1 MGGHLAE
8 RLLQYLHAPRL
19 SLSRLPLMALVDHRA
34 RLLVT
39 AAPGT
44 GSTALIEALVAQR
57 GATEVVGHDRAR
69 EVGVDAKHATV
80 GQLVEA
86 GVVEPGHGMRIVT
99 TTRNPYD
106 FYVAEYTRTRT
117 RWVHELRR
125 PDSWVHD
132 VPGAID
138 RIVDAVTLDFDA
150 WLHGVVGNPGQPLR
164 INRGHVAEADVV
176 LRMEHLEAD
185 VRELLGLELPVPPTN
200 VTDRE
205 RAYWRSY
212 SVASRRL
219 VATAHAEDLER
230 FGYAF

>member
-1 MGGHLAE
+1 
-8 RLLQYLHAPRL
+8 
-19 SLSRLPLMALVDHRA
+19 MALVDHDA
-34 RLLVT
+34 GLIVT

-44 GSTALIEALVAQR
+44 GSTALREALISRR
-57 GATEVVGHDRAR
+57 GATEVVGSQQAR
-69 EVGVDAKHATV
+69 QVGVDVKHATV
-80 GQLVEA
+80 RQLVEA
-86 GVVEPGHGMRIVT
+86 GVVDPGHGMRIVT
-99 TTRNPYD
+99 TTRNPFD
-106 FYVAEYTRTRT
+106 FYVAEHTRTRT

-132 VPGAID
+132 VPDAVD
-138 RIVDAVTLDFDA
+138 RIVDAVTLDFDP
-150 WLHGVVGNPGQPLR
+150 WLERVIGSPVRPLR

-212 SVASRRL
+212 SIESRRL
-219 VATAHAEDLER
+219 VAAAHAGDLEL

>member
-1 MGGHLAE
+1 
-8 RLLQYLHAPRL
+8 
-19 SLSRLPLMALVDHRA
+19 MALLDRRA
-34 RLLVT
+34 GLLVT

-44 GSTALIEALVAQR
+44 GSTALIEALVSQR
-57 GATEVVGHDRAR
+57 GASEVVGRERAR

-80 GQLVEA
+80 RQLVDA
-86 GVVEPGHGMRIVT
+86 GLVDAGHGMRVVT
-99 TTRNPYD
+99 TTRNPFD
-106 FYVAEYTRTRT
+106 FYVAEHTRTRT

-132 VPGAID
+132 VPGAVD

-150 WLHGVVGNPGQPLR
+150 WLERAVGTPVRPSR
-164 INRGHVAEADVV
+164 INRGHVVEADVV
-176 LRMEHLEAD
+176 LRMEHLESDLA
-185 VRELLGLELPVPPTN
+185 EHLGLELAVPPTN

-219 VATAHAEDLER
+219 VAEAHAEDLER
-230 FGYAF
+230 FGYTF

>member
-1 MGGHLAE
+1 
-8 RLLQYLHAPRL
+8 
-19 SLSRLPLMALVDHRA
+19 MALVDHDA
-34 RLLVT
+34 GLLVT

-44 GSTALIEALVAQR
+44 GSTALREALISER
-57 GATEVVGHDRAR
+57 GATEVVGSQQAR
-69 EVGVDAKHATV
+69 QVGVDVKHATV
-80 GQLVEA
+80 RQLVEA
-86 GVVEPGHGMRIVT
+86 GVVDPGHGMRIVT
-99 TTRNPYD
+99 TTRNPFD
-106 FYVAEYTRTRT
+106 FYVAEHTRTRT

-132 VPGAID
+132 VPDAVD

-150 WLHGVVGNPGQPLR
+150 WLERV
-164 INRGHVAEADVV
+164 NRGHVGEADVV

-185 VRELLGLELPVPPTN
+185 VSELLGLELPVPPTN

-219 VATAHAEDLER
+219 VETAHAEDLER

>member
-1 MGGHLAE
+1 
-8 RLLQYLHAPRL
+8 
-19 SLSRLPLMALVDHRA
+19 MALVDHDA
-34 RLLVT
+34 GLLVT

-44 GSTALIEALVAQR
+44 GSTALREALVSRR
-57 GATEVVGHDRAR
+57 GATEVVGSQEAR
-69 EVGVDAKHATV
+69 DAGVDAKHATV
-80 GQLVEA
+80 RQLVEA
-86 GVVEPGHGMRIVT
+86 GVVDPGHGLRIVT
-99 TTRNPYD
+99 TTRNPFD
-106 FYVAEYTRTRT
+106 FYVAEHTRTRT

-132 VPGAID
+132 VPDAVD

-150 WLHGVVGNPGQPLR
+150 WLERVIGSPVRPMR

-185 VRELLGLELPVPPTN
+185 VRELLGLDLPVPPTN

-205 RAYWRSY
+205 RAYWQSY

-219 VATAHAEDLER
+219 VETAHAEDLER

>member
-1 MGGHLAE
+1 
-8 RLLQYLHAPRL
+8 
-19 SLSRLPLMALVDHRA
+19 MALVDHGA
-34 RLLVT
+34 GLLVT

-44 GSTALIEALVAQR
+44 GSTALGEALVSQR
-57 GATEVVGHDRAR
+57 GATEVVGPQQAR
-69 EVGVDAKHATV
+69 DVGVDAKHATV
-80 GQLVEA
+80 RQLVEA
-86 GVVEPGHGMRIVT
+86 GFVDAAHGMRIVT
-99 TTRNPYD
+99 TTRNPFD

-125 PDSWVHD
+125 PDSWVHQ
-132 VPGAID
+132 VPGAVD

-150 WLHGVVGNPGQPLR
+150 WLAQAIGDPVRPRR

-176 LRMEHLEAD
+176 LRMECLESD
-185 VRELLGLELPVPPTN
+185 VRELLDVELVVPPTN

-212 SVASRRL
+212 SARSRRI
-219 VATAHAEDLER
+219 VAMAHADDLER